1 MAIGCKCTTSEKI
14 YPPEIPIK
22 DCRLPKYLP
31 QQFGP
36 YFDNDPNSVIKYKD
50 IPVYLTSR
58 LQVDIENKELLKMEV
73 KNRILDDI
81 IEQFPGGEY
90 HQDYNTLFI
99 TIIVLTMLI
108 MYFIK
113 YSSNK

>member
-81 IEQFPGGEY
+81 IEQFPN
-90 HQDYNTLFI
+90 QDGDNYITLLI
-99 TIIVLTMLI
+99 TIIVLATLI